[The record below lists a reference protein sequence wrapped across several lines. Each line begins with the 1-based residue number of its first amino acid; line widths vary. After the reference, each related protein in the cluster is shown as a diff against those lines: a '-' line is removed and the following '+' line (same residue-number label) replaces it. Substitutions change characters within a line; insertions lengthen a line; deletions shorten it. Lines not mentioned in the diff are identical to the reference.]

1 MGDTDLVSESEPC
14 PQPVQSSWEGA
25 SCPEQKP
32 LLLCGS
38 ADSFSICP
46 AVWSQNA
53 GGLTGRDHPD
63 RQGCGALMSRF
74 SRGHPHRKPG
84 QVETSERNPAGT
96 QAPGGLWGKVGSAH
110 LHPPYRLAPETRRAS
125 LEAWRPSFRLPLF
138 PCVSRRVSGRVCWP
152 EPGYLFKV
160 TLHFSAH
167 IHFDSLS
174 RVLHPENK
182 FPNNGGGVGFPV
194 KHLPPSY
201 YPSPYSSHLP
211 SKDYKQVYS
220 NSSVIPDGSL
230 LFLRMMANFAGA
242 L

>member
-14 PQPVQSSWEGA
+14 PQPIQSSWEGG

-74 SRGHPHRKPG
+74 SRGHPRRKPG

-110 LHPPYRLAPETRRAS
+110 LHPPYQLAPETRRAS
-125 LEAWRPSFRLPLF
+125 LEAWLPSFRLPLF
-138 PCVSRRVSGRVCWP
+138 PCVSRRVSGKACWP

-167 IHFDSLS
+167 IHFDYQEFYILRINFPIMGVREGFLS
-174 RVLHPENK
+174 STCFHHTTPHPT
-182 FPNNGGGVGFPV
+182 
-194 KHLPPSY
+194 LPIFTPKTTNRY
-201 YPSPYSSHLP
+201 
-211 SKDYKQVYS
+211 
-220 NSSVIPDGSL
+220 IPIHQ
-230 LFLRMMANFAGA
+230 
-242 L
+242 